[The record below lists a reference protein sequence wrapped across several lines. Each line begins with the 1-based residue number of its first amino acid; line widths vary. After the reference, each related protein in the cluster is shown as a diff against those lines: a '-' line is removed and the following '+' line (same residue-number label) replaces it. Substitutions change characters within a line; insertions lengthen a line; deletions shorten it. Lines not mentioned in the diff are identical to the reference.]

1 MKPSIPIEQTMAEL
15 QSFLCLDV
23 GKITE
28 KMKIEMNQAFW
39 MIVNKATFLEGYDTF
54 INHVRSN
61 RNHSK
66 IRRNQKSPL
75 RNHLF

>member
-1 MKPSIPIEQTMAEL
+1 MKITLPDAESREEHDETKCSPIGQRMVEL

-39 MIVNKATFLEGYDTF
+39 AIVKKATFLARFVD
-54 INHVRSN
+54 
-61 RNHSK
+61 
-66 IRRNQKSPL
+66 
-75 RNHLF
+75 